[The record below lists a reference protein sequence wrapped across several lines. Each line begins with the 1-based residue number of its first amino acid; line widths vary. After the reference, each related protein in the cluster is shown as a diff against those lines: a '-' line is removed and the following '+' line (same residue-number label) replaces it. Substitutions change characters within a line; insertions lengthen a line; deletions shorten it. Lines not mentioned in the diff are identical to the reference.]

1 MAVEAIDAAG
11 ALPVTADGASSA
23 RDLIGLAELGALSRR
38 STLRGAI
45 QLADHLGCISATGFL
60 VWLALPY
67 WLLLIPAMLLHGIT
81 LVTMFAPMHECAH
94 RTAFASRA
102 ANVAVGWIAGVLSF
116 YNSTY
121 YRYFHGWHHRYTQDP
136 ARDPELMFPR
146 ASDRATYLRE
156 ITGVTFWYRRALDY
170 PALAIGRIG
179 NLPFV
184 PASTRRGI
192 ATSMSVQ
199 LAIYGAAAGSIA
211 IGYTAP
217 LYFWFLPVVLAM
229 PLLRAYLL
237 TEHTG
242 CSHDGDGLANTRTTL
257 TLFPIRLLMWNMP
270 FHAEHH
276 LFPSIPFH
284 QLPAVH
290 LKVRGR
296 LKHIAPGYIAINR
309 AIFRSL

>member
-11 ALPVTADGASSA
+11 SLAITADGASSA
-23 RDLIGLAELGALSRR
+23 RDLIVLAELGALSRR
-38 STLRGAI
+38 SNLRGAM
-45 QLADHLGCISATGFL
+45 QLAAHLSCISATGVL

-67 WLLLIPAMLLHGIT
+67 WLLLISAMLLHGIT

-94 RTAFASRA
+94 RTAFASRT
-102 ANVAVGWIAGVLSF
+102 ANVAVGWIAGLLSF

-156 ITGVTFWYRRALDY
+156 ITGLTFWYRRAVDY
-170 PALAIGRIG
+170 PALAIGRTDD
-179 NLPFV
+179 LPFV
-184 PASTRRGI
+184 PTNARRGI
-192 ATSMSVQ
+192 AISMSLQ
-199 LAIYGAAAGSIA
+199 LAIYAAAAGSIA
-211 IGYTAP
+211 MGYTAA
-217 LYFWFLPVVLAM
+217 LYFWFLPVLLAT
-229 PLLRAYLL
+229 PLLRAYLIA
-237 TEHTG
+237 EHTA
-242 CSHDGDGLANTRTTL
+242 CSRHGDGLGNTRTTL
-257 TLFPIRLLMWNMP
+257 ALFPIRVLMWNMP

-276 LFPSIPFH
+276 LFPSVPFH

-296 LKHIAPGYIAINR
+296 LKHIAPGYIATNR
-309 AIFRSL
+309 AIFRSM